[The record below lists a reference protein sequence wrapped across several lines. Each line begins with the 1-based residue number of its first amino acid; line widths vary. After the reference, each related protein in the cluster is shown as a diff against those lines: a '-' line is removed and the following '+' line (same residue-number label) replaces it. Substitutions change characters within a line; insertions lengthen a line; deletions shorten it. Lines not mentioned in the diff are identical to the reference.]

1 MVRMRCWTGP
11 VDVKHDAEMLRT
23 AGVNVVCE
31 GTEHVYMDVEAS
43 NSDEANAK
51 LIQAMLA
58 KHGSVKGIRF
68 TPV

>member
-1 MVRMRCWTGP
+1 MNR
-11 VDVKHDAEMLRT
+11 DALL
-23 AGVNVVCE
+23 ALSVQWLSNE